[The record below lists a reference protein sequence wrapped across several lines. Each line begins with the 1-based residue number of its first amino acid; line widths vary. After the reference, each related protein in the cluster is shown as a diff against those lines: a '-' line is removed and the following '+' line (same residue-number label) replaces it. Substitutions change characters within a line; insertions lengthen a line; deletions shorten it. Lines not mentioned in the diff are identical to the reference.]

1 MEVNEARTQL
11 AEICKQVAL
20 YFDGWTLSKQGEAY
34 DHRWQLMR
42 DGMQISLSLDWRKKD
57 RLNISTWSW
66 PKYTRME
73 RGEVKAETIYPN
85 SLYDPKETSP
95 EISVAWARGP
105 EAIAKEIKRRFL
117 PEYERIYARCFEK
130 AASYQKHEDEAR
142 ATWESVCA
150 EIACDSRHNRHYV
163 NAGGDLNL
171 TVENRNGS
179 IHIEG
184 YVKTPD
190 QLKGIIDALK
200 GGN

>member
-130 AASYQKHEDEAR
+130 ASQLSEAR
-142 ATWESVCA
+142 RRSARNVGKRLRGDRLRLATQS
-150 EIACDSRHNRHYV
+150 
-163 NAGGDLNL
+163 
-171 TVENRNGS
+171 
-179 IHIEG
+179 
-184 YVKTPD
+184 
-190 QLKGIIDALK
+190 ALCER
-200 GGN
+200 GRRS